1 MFVSKKSVYVSQVLS
16 LRIREIPKCRS
27 RGGTPLHLPPDEQN
41 EKDWLSGSNLKK
53 SKKIRKKTS
62 LIEKGCSHA
71 LNVKKVA
78 KLWYVVLKSNYADI
92 IFPLCW
98 VQFC

>member
-1 MFVSKKSVYVSQVLS
+1 MNKMKRAGFLVA
-16 LRIREIPKCRS
+16 I
-27 RGGTPLHLPPDEQN
+27 
-41 EKDWLSGSNLKK
+41 
-53 SKKIRKKTS
+53 KKIKTNQKKKKQQNQPT
-62 LIEKGCSHA
+62 EKGCSQT

-78 KLWYVVLKSNYADI
+78 KLQYVVLKSNYVDI

>member
-1 MFVSKKSVYVSQVLS
+1 MIHKYFPQESEKSPNV
-16 LRIREIPKCRS
+16 EAEAA
-27 RGGTPLHLPPDEQN
+27 PPATSPQDEQN
-41 EKDWLSGSNLKK
+41 EKDWLSGNNSKK
-53 SKKIRKKTS
+53 SKQIRKKTP
-62 LIEKGCSHA
+62 LTEKGCSHP

-78 KLWYVVLKSNYADI
+78 KLQYVVLKSNYVDI